1 MNENFVAAVTPPDNR
16 ARPAFW
22 FLFHQFNLLVFLD
35 AATGAAR
42 IPQVVNPAS
51 LDLRGFTVV
60 RQQYF
65 GYLQENERVHCF
77 TAELVATS
85 ETAVDSLPDGM
96 ALLGLRS
103 LFGRLAEEQ
112 LWLAGRAVQLVD
124 WDRTH
129 QFCGQ
134 CGARTHTAP
143 NERVKKCP
151 NCDHTSYPRLS
162 PAIIVR
168 VERQG
173 KNGREILLARNR
185 RARVPMY
192 SVLAGFVEPGE
203 SLEMCVRREICEE
216 VNLNVKNIRYFGSQ
230 PWPFP
235 NSLMIAFTAEY
246 ESGDLQLEEA
256 ELMDAGWYTADDL
269 PPYPPALS
277 IAHQLITDFIREQNA
292 GKRK

>member
-1 MNENFVAAVTPPDNR
+1 MNENFVAAITPPDNQ

-22 FLFHQFNLLVFLD
+22 FLFHKSNLLVLLD
-35 AATGAAR
+35 AQTGAAR

-51 LDLRGFTVV
+51 LKLAGFRVI

-65 GYLQENERVHCF
+65 GYLQNDQRIHCF
-77 TAELVATS
+77 AAELLPKS
-85 ETAVDSLPDGM
+85 EQAAQELLPDGL
-96 ALLGLRS
+96 ALMGLRS
-103 LFGRLAEEQ
+103 LFGRLDEEH

-134 CGARTHTAP
+134 CGARTLTAP

-151 NCDHTSYPRLS
+151 NCGHTSYPRLS

-173 KNGREILLARNR
+173 KNGREILLARNQ
-185 RARVPMY
+185 RAKVPMY

-203 SLEMCVRREICEE
+203 TLEMCVRREISEE
-216 VNLNVKNIRYFGSQ
+216 VGLKVKNITYFGSQ

-246 ESGDLQLEEA
+246 ESGKIVLEKS

-277 IAHQLITDFIREQNA
+277 IAHQLIADFIRQQN
-292 GKRK
+292 GG